1 MSGTKHAATSA
12 TSSRVRL
19 AAVDRPDALARADAL
34 VESYRGLA
42 DVFHEVLSEQS
53 LDALLE
59 RIADTVGELVP
70 CDELVIYE
78 ADSAR
83 RRLMPVLV
91 RSEWAEQI
99 ESAETMFGQGITGWA
114 AEHREPVH

>member
-19 AAVDRPDALARADAL
+19 AAVDPPDALARADAL

-42 DVFHEVLSEQS
+42 DVFREVLSEQS

-59 RIADTVGELVP
+59 RIAETVGALVP
-70 CDELVIYE
+70 YDELVIYE
-78 ADSAR
+78 ADSVR
-83 RRLMPVLV
+83 RRLVAALV
-91 RSEWAEQI
+91 RSKWAQEI
-99 ESAETMFGQGITGWA
+99 VADEASFGVGIT
-114 AEHREPVH
+114 